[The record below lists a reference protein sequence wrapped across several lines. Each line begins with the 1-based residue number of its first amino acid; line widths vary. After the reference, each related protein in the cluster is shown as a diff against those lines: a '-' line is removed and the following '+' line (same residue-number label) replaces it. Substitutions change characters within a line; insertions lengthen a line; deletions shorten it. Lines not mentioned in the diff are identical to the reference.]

1 MNKNG
6 RLLLSLCTEHNL
18 VIANIFLRTDWRS
31 PGCTRSPN
39 TSISSTTSLRDLETG
54 TMFWTGQCV
63 GVRTRFVRSS
73 LVASINTVRRQNLR
87 SCQSTMKINTD
98 AFTLNP
104 TKTLSHAS
112 PPNNIDK
119 MWESLKFNIAQELFA
134 IFLSAMLEQ
143 LEGRR
148 LQEIDVTCPMDRAIF
163 KALDS

>member
-1 MNKNG
+1 
-6 RLLLSLCTEHNL
+6 
-18 VIANIFLRTDWRS
+18 
-31 PGCTRSPN
+31 
-39 TSISSTTSLRDLETG
+39 
-54 TMFWTGQCV
+54 
-63 GVRTRFVRSS
+63 
-73 LVASINTVRRQNLR
+73 
-87 SCQSTMKINTD
+87 MKINTD